1 MTTMMTT
8 MKTTLKSKRSV
19 ESVRRGQDRA
29 IVTTAIVTN
38 RARKKEATAKRD
50 VIEAAHAASATTRI
64 GLGRDVLGAAGTAR
78 KHRGMMI
85 LDVVRAYRHGSKRS
99 KVW

>member
-1 MTTMMTT
+1 MTT
-8 MKTTLKSKRSV
+8 MKTTSKSKRSV
-19 ESVRRGQDRA
+19 ESVRRGHDRA
-29 IVTTAIVTN
+29 TVTIVTVTN
-38 RARKKEATAKRD
+38 RPRKREATAKRD
-50 VIEAAHAASATTRI
+50 VIEAGHAARATTMI
-64 GLGRDVLGAAGTAR
+64 DLGRDVLGAAGTAR